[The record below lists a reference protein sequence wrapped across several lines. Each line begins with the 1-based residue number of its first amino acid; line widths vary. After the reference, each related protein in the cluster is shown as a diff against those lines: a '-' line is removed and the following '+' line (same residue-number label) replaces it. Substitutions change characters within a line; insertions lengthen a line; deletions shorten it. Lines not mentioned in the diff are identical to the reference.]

1 MSESSLH
8 HFLLVKLFLFL
19 FYHVYREPKSL
30 LMIHSV
36 VSQNAHRET
45 RHAKTLRLLVDSSS
59 YMMDLRE
66 VRSLCRQRE
75 REGIKK
81 VKVWHWDQQI
91 GPALFHDHVF
101 LFWLRPIK
109 VVYRLFI
116 PTDWDCSCCAW
127 MPSFMYLHE
136 VISMDNYS
144 SQETVETCK

>member
-19 FYHVYREPKSL
+19 FYHVYREPKTL

-66 VRSLCRQRE
+66 VRSLCMIIRCLDL
-75 REGIKK
+75 
-81 VKVWHWDQQI
+81 H
-91 GPALFHDHVF
+91 ANS
-101 LFWLRPIK
+101 
-109 VVYRLFI
+109 VV
-116 PTDWDCSCCAW
+116 
-127 MPSFMYLHE
+127 
-136 VISMDNYS
+136 VI
-144 SQETVETCK
+144 VLLC